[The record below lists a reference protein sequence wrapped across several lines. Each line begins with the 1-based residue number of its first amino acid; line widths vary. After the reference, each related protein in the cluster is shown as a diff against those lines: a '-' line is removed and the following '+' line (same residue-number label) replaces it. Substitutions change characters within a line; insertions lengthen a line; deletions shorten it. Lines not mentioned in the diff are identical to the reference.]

1 MSLLNI
7 SISAKLDSCKYFLED
22 MYMKKLVPFCLIGF
36 IGSISLAVAASD
48 DCVEYNAIK
57 YTTQAETTIKS
68 DSILVEVTG
77 YATTTLDKQNSIENQ
92 ITDSINNIVKSDW
105 KVKNIEQNTSNSGA
119 INITIQLQSRIS
131 QGDLNKLQQAIE
143 NQDRSSGKR
152 LVVKVLDY
160 NPPAKEVEAAKQQLM
175 IQLFKDTKDYL
186 ANFNKQTNSNY
197 TIQSVQYID
206 IDGYK
211 PRNTV
216 MLMKSAAYSESDT
229 SNYNTAAVSQD
240 INIRANVTFMEK

>member
-1 MSLLNI
+1 
-7 SISAKLDSCKYFLED
+7 
-22 MYMKKLVPFCLIGF
+22 MKKLVPFCLIGF

-48 DCVEYNAIK
+48 DCVEYNTIK

-152 LVVKVLDY
+152 LAVKVLDY

>member
-1 MSLLNI
+1 
-7 SISAKLDSCKYFLED
+7 
-22 MYMKKLVPFCLIGF
+22 MKRLIPFCLIGLV
-36 IGSISLAVAASD
+36 GSVSFAVANSD
-48 DCVEYNAIK
+48 NCVEYNTIK

-152 LVVKVLDY
+152 LAVKVLDY

-186 ANFNKQTNSNY
+186 TSFNKQTNSNY

-216 MLMKSAAYSESDT
+216 MLMKSAAYNESDA
-229 SNYNTAAVSQD
+229 SSYSPVSVSQD

>member
-1 MSLLNI
+1 
-7 SISAKLDSCKYFLED
+7 
-22 MYMKKLVPFCLIGF
+22 MKKLVPFCLIGF
-36 IGSISLAVAASD
+36 IGSVSLAVAASD
-48 DCVEYNAIK
+48 DCAEYNTIK

-152 LVVKVLDY
+152 LAVKVLDY
-160 NPPAKEVEAAKQQLM
+160 NPPAKEIEAAKQQLM

-206 IDGYK
+206 VDGYK

-216 MLMKSAAYSESDT
+216 MLMKSAAYNETDT
-229 SNYNTAAVSQD
+229 GSYNPVTVSQD

>member
-1 MSLLNI
+1 
-7 SISAKLDSCKYFLED
+7 
-22 MYMKKLVPFCLIGF
+22 MKKLISVCLIGLV
-36 IGSISLAVAASD
+36 GSVSFAVANSD
-48 DCVEYNAIK
+48 NCIEYNTIK

-77 YATTTLDKQNSIENQ
+77 YATTTLDKQNSVENQ

-105 KVKNIEQNTSNSGA
+105 KVKNIEQKTSNSGA

-131 QGDLNKLQQAIE
+131 QGDLNKLQQVIE

-175 IQLFKDTKDYL
+175 IQLFKDTRDYL
-186 ANFNKQTNSNY
+186 ANFNKQTNSSY
-197 TIQSVQYID
+197 IIQSMQYTD
-206 IDGYK
+206 INEYQS
-211 PRNTV
+211 RNTV
-216 MLMKSAAYSESDT
+216 MLMKSAAYNESDT
-229 SNYNTAAVSQD
+229 SNYNPVAISQD
-240 INIRANVTFMEK
+240 INIKANVTFMEK

>member
-1 MSLLNI
+1 
-7 SISAKLDSCKYFLED
+7 
-22 MYMKKLVPFCLIGF
+22 MKKLISVCLIG
-36 IGSISLAVAASD
+36 LASSVSFAFATSD
-48 DCVEYNAIK
+48 NCIEYNTIK

-119 INITIQLQSRIS
+119 INIAMQLQSRIS

-143 NQDRSSGKR
+143 NQDRSSRKR

-175 IQLFKDTKDYL
+175 IQLFKDTRDYL
-186 ANFNKQTNSNY
+186 ANFNKQTNSSY
-197 TIQSVQYID
+197 IIQSMQYTD
-206 IDGYK
+206 INEYQS
-211 PRNTV
+211 RNTV
-216 MLMKSAAYSESDT
+216 MLMKSATYNESDT
-229 SNYNTAAVSQD
+229 SNYNPVAISQD
-240 INIRANVTFMEK
+240 INIKANVTFMEK